1 LECEIVSEGFTKI
14 VRKIICDVTGSRSSR
29 KEERKSEEE
38 QEKEKIGNK
47 FRTL

>member
-1 LECEIVSEGFTKI
+1 
-14 VRKIICDVTGSRSSR
+14 VTGSRSSR

-38 QEKEKIGNK
+38 QEKEKIWNK

>member
-1 LECEIVSEGFTKI
+1 LECEDE
-14 VRKIICDVTGSRSSR
+14 RKAKKNNCGVTGSRSSR

-38 QEKEKIGNK
+38 QEKEKIWDR